1 MTDLKIA
8 DCQLACQLAK
18 RAFRT
23 AWKVL
28 VLLFGLLVIAAIAVS
43 AWIWH
48 GERERESLLRSYEMP
63 TFYLNMLSLIEGG
76 RPIGMLMNDDEII
89 MCLLQQRTFGNLNV
103 DSIAALS
110 IEQMDAARNVVLP
123 SPDSDG
129 RYWYILFFKKMT
141 ISRIYLVDDDKLD
154 FDLSN
159 TVSSCADRSVQFV
172 VEKKHTQDGK
182 NSFLIK
188 FHKGD

>member
-8 DCQLACQLAK
+8 DRQLAK

-63 TFYLNMLSLIEGG
+63 TFYLNMLSLIEGV

-89 MCLLQQRTFGNLNV
+89 MCLLQQRTFGSLNV

-110 IEQMDAARNVVLP
+110 IEQMDAARSVVLP

-141 ISRIYLVDDDKLD
+141 ISRIYLVDDHKLD
-154 FDLSN
+154 FDLAN
-159 TVSSCADRSVQFV
+159 TLSSCADRSMQFV
-172 VEKKHTQDGK
+172 VEKKHTEDGL
-182 NSFLIK
+182 NGSLIK